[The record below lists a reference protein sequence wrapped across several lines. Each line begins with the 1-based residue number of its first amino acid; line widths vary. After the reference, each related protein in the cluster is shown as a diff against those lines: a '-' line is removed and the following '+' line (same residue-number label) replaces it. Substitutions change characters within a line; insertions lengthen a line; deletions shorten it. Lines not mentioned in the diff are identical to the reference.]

1 MRLISKYVLKEHLG
15 PLVFALSALT
25 SLLLLNYIAKQFDKL
40 VGKGL
45 GWGVIGEFFLLS
57 IPFTVAMTLPM
68 AVLVSTLY
76 AFSRLAAENEVTAL
90 KASGVSLARVM
101 IPVLIGA
108 TFLAGLMVW
117 FNDRVLPAANHR
129 LSVLQQDIAR
139 KKPTFALRE
148 RVMNELSPGRLF
160 LRTNHLDPATNRM
173 REIEIVDLS
182 NPTVKRTIHADS
194 GVMEFTEGQVDLFL
208 ILHDGYLQE
217 IPSKDPGQFQRHFF
231 ERNRIRVR
239 GVGNQLVR
247 TEGGGFK
254 GDREMTICEM
264 QREVDQAYTELE
276 SQRETLEGLLAG
288 QARAAVHGV
297 EEDLEPVIPT
307 ETRKRGL
314 GLAYCRALAALTPDR
329 PLEPERPIPQQLPG
343 NGASMAPRGD
353 SVFAMGDAAV
363 STQVP
368 LLASAREAVIA
379 AAPPQAPSARAQ
391 AEQLRSP
398 RTHSPRRPAVL
409 DPATGRTL
417 VPEPLERQAQDSA
430 AAGMAQAVAGRP
442 DMPVRVPGIENVD
455 RRLRPTGQ
463 IAAQMESLRS
473 QMEIARQ
480 TMQRYDVEIQK
491 KFALAV
497 ACVVFVLL
505 GAPVAL
511 RFPRGGVGMT
521 LGVSLIVFAIY
532 YVGLIGGEALA
543 DRGLLTPFWA
553 MWAANVIFAAVGLV
567 LLARMGREGATS
579 RGGDFGEMREQ
590 ARMWLA
596 KQGRRVGLPLERRR
610 RPA

>member
-1 MRLISKYVLKEHLG
+1 MKIISKYVLKEHLG

-25 SLLLLNYIAKQFDKL
+25 SLLLLNYVAKQFDKL

-101 IPVLIGA
+101 IPVLLGA

-117 FNDRVLPAANHR
+117 FNDRVLPASNHR

-160 LRTNHLDPATNRM
+160 LRTNHLDPATNEM

-217 IPSKDPGQFQRHFF
+217 IPAKDPGQFQRHFF
-231 ERNRIRVR
+231 ERNRIRVA

-254 GDREMTICEM
+254 TDREMTICEM
-264 QREVDQAYTELE
+264 QREVDQAYGELE
-276 SQRETLEGLLAG
+276 ANRETLEGLLAG
-288 QARAAVHGV
+288 QARAAVRGV
-297 EEDLEPVIPT
+297 DAEPEPPSLT
-307 ETRKRGL
+307 ERHKSGL
-314 GLAYCRALAALTPDR
+314 GLAYCRMIGGLTR
-329 PLEPERPIPQQLPG
+329 ERRIEPEPPIEQQLPSSG
-343 NGASMAPRGD
+343 STSSGAPGP
-353 SVFAMGDAAV
+353 V
-363 STQVP
+363 
-368 LLASAREAVIA
+368 LASADESAVA
-379 AAPPQAPSARAQ
+379 LVSMQ
-391 AEQLRSP
+391 E
-398 RTHSPRRPAVL
+398 PRRPSAIARN
-409 DPATGRTL
+409 PALPRDL
-417 VPEPLERQAQDSA
+417 
-430 AAGMAQAVAGRP
+430 
-442 DMPVRVPGIENVD
+442 PGIED
-455 RRLRPTGQ
+455 SDLRLKPTGMV
-463 IAAQMESLRS
+463 AAQIESLRS

-480 TMQRYDVEIQK
+480 TMHRFDVEIQK
-491 KFALAV
+491 KFALAA

-521 LGVSLIVFAIY
+521 LGVSLAVFAIY
-532 YVGLIGGEALA
+532 YVGLIGGESLA

-553 MWAANVIFAAVGLV
+553 MWAANVIFAVVGLF

-579 RGGDFGEMREQ
+579 RGGDFGELREQ

-596 KQGRRVGLPLERRR
+596 RQGRRLGLPLERRR
-610 RPA
+610 KAA

>member
-1 MRLISKYVLKEHLG
+1 MRIISKYVLKEHVG
-15 PLVFALSALT
+15 PLVLALSALT
-25 SLLLLNYIAKQFDKL
+25 SLLLLNYVAKQFDKL

-101 IPVLIGA
+101 IPVLLGA

-117 FNDRVLPAANHR
+117 FNDRILPAANHR

-194 GVMEFTEGQVDLFL
+194 GLMEFTDGQVDLFL
-208 ILHDGYLQE
+208 ILNDGYLQE
-217 IPSKDPGQFQRHFF
+217 IPAKDPGQFQRHFF

-264 QREVDQAYTELE
+264 QREVDQAYGELE
-276 SQRETLEGLLAG
+276 SNRETLEGLLAN
-288 QARAAVHGV
+288 QARAAVRGV
-297 EEDLEPVIPT
+297 DEEPEPVMPS
-307 ETRKRGL
+307 EHRKRGL
-314 GLAYCRALAALTPDR
+314 GLAYCRFLAALTPDR
-329 PLEPERPIPQQLPG
+329 RIEPERPIPEQLPG
-343 NGASMAPRGD
+343 AEPSGASSALEAGPVLAMA
-353 SVFAMGDAAV
+353 S
-363 STQVP
+363 
-368 LLASAREAVIA
+368 
-379 AAPPQAPSARAQ
+379 RAQ
-391 AEQLRSP
+391 E
-398 RTHSPRRPAVL
+398 PRRPAAL
-409 DPATGRTL
+409 SPATRREAPRTRS
-417 VPEPLERQAQDSA
+417 LERQARDSA
-430 AAGMAQAVAGRP
+430 SEDMAPAGVGTP
-442 DMPVRVPGIENVD
+442 DLPLRIPGIEDPD
-455 RRLRPTGQ
+455 RRLKPTGMV
-463 IAAQMESLRS
+463 AAQIESLRS

-491 KFALAV
+491 KFALAA
-497 ACVVFVLL
+497 ACLVFVLL

-521 LGVSLIVFAIY
+521 LGVSLVVFAIY

-579 RGGDFGEMREQ
+579 RGGDFGELREQ

-596 KQGRRVGLPLERRR
+596 KQGRRLGLPLERRR
-610 RPA
+610 RAA

>member
-1 MRLISKYVLKEHLG
+1 MRIISKYVLKEHLG

-117 FNDRVLPAANHR
+117 FNDRILPAANHR

-182 NPTVKRTIHADS
+182 NPTVKRTIHASS
-194 GVMEFTEGQVDLFL
+194 GVMEFTDGQVDLFL
-208 ILHDGYLQE
+208 ILNDGYLQE
-217 IPSKDPGQFQRHFF
+217 IPAKDPGQFQRHFF

-264 QREVDQAYTELE
+264 QREVDQAYSELE
-276 SQRETLEGLLAG
+276 SNRETLEGLLAG

-297 EEDLEPVIPT
+297 EEEPEPVLPS
-307 ETRKRGL
+307 ETHKQGL
-314 GLAYCRALAALTPDR
+314 GLAYCRMLAALR
-329 PLEPERPIPQQLPG
+329 PERRVEPERPIPQQLPG
-343 NGASMAPRGD
+343 NGASADQAGA
-353 SVFAMGDAAV
+353 SVLASGDARIA
-363 STQVP
+363 SSMP
-368 LLASAREAVIA
+368 LLASAGEAGVSLV
-379 AAPPQAPSARAQ
+379 PPQSPPSVRQ
-391 AEQLRSP
+391 GEV
-398 RTHSPRRPAVL
+398 RRPAL
-409 DPATGRTL
+409 SSTTRRAL
-417 VPEPLERQAQDSA
+417 LPEPLERQAQDSVDA
-430 AAGMAQAVAGRP
+430 AVAQAIARTP
-442 DMPVRVPGIENVD
+442 DMPVLVPGMESAD
-455 RRLRPTGQ
+455 RRLKPTGM

-473 QMEIARQ
+473 QMEISRQ

-491 KFALAV
+491 KFALAA

-521 LGVSLIVFAIY
+521 LGVSLVVFAIY

-553 MWAANVIFAAVGLV
+553 MWAANVVFAAVGLV

-596 KQGRRVGLPLERRR
+596 KQGRRLGLPLERRR
-610 RPA
+610 RSA